1 MYKRQIL
8 DGSSQEQLVDKEWYT
23 EWTFYVTPLVAGQH
37 TLLLKLSEIKLVN
50 KKERKRDIT
59 FTEIVTVVAKE
70 ALKPTVA
77 AVTKPTFVIA
87 TFDDLKVYLK
97 NLIQVDLELALRSY
111 EKVMSTGAKN
121 EITLQL
127 GSFNGAKNEYLGGR
141 STSEERNRTFAHIR
155 YALTQM
161 IDDLEEKD
169 VVSNYASIL
178 NG

>member
-1 MYKRQIL
+1 M
-8 DGSSQEQLVDKEWYT
+8 
-23 EWTFYVTPLVAGQH
+23 
-37 TLLLKLSEIKLVN
+37 
-50 KKERKRDIT
+50 
-59 FTEIVTVVAKE
+59 
-70 ALKPTVA
+70 
-77 AVTKPTFVIA
+77 IA